1 VPTYVDERRPART
14 WENLGF
20 VGRELWEG
28 RRHTAIV
35 AAVALRTVRA
45 GCDRG

>member
-28 RRHTAIV
+28 RRHESIV
-35 AAVALRTVRA
+35 AATALRTVSARY
-45 GCDRG
+45 DRG